1 MEISANIDRILT
13 LQGGRPLS
21 EMPPKTVVLQP
32 RGALLGEVK
41 TAFEI
46 SLEQAIVE
54 AEAVIVDL
62 LWVTRIDAE
71 GISVLLAGMKQA
83 QAIGKCLSFLAMDAT
98 TRTALD
104 AVWAQ
109 QRETEASPQAD
120 LFTPNFEQFLDNHKN
135 TQVSP

>member
-1 MEISANIDRILT
+1 MEISASIDRILT
-13 LQGGRPLS
+13 LQSGKSLS

-32 RGALLGEVK
+32 RGEVK
-41 TAFEI
+41 VDFEI
-46 SLEQAIVE
+46 SLEQAIAE

-62 LWVTRIDAE
+62 LWVTRVDAE
-71 GISVLLAGMKQA
+71 GISVLLTGMNQA
-83 QAIGKCLSFLAMDAT
+83 QAIGKTLSFLAMDAP

-109 QRETEASPQAD
+109 QRETEASPQTD
-120 LFTPNFEQFLDNHKN
+120 LFTPAFEQFLDNHKN